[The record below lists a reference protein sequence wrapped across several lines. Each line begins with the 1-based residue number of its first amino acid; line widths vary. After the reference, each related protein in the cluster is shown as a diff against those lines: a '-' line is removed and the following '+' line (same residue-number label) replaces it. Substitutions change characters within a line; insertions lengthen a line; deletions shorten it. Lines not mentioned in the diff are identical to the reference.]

1 MPDRSANY
9 VSHIVQPRMLCSLAY
24 AVYPHS
30 NMCLTAFTC
39 CIMSLVPV
47 CSARCILSGLK
58 SIHAAGFGHGDLRW
72 PNVIVTGRD
81 HFVLIDLEGAVK
93 LGTVFD
99 TASVDSL
106 PTAWRAGEVLRNG
119 QYTVQSD
126 LQQVADMIR
135 ATGVSMDD
143 MVLSLTT
150 ASTAD
155 EVLQRL
161 H

>member
-1 MPDRSANY
+1 
-9 VSHIVQPRMLCSLAY
+9 MLGSFVTLYCHACLF
-24 AVYPHS
+24 AVCPYNSRCPA
-30 NMCLTAFTC
+30 AFIC
-39 CIMSLVPV
+39 RILSLVSI

-81 HFVLIDLEGAVK
+81 QFVLIDLEGTVR

-99 TASVDSL
+99 TSSVDSW
-106 PTAWRAGEVLRNG
+106 PTAWRSGDVLRNG
-119 QYTVQSD
+119 RYAVQSD
-126 LQQVADMIR
+126 LQQLAEMIR
-135 ATGVSMDD
+135 ATGVRMDD
-143 MVLSLTT
+143 VVLSLTR